1 MELGMCKFDCIFA
14 IQKKEKTYSRLN
26 QVLLLIT
33 M

>member
-1 MELGMCKFDCIFA
+1 MKLGISKFDCIFA
-14 IQKKEKTYSRLN
+14 IRKKEKTYRRLN